1 MTTLSMIRADQPVAG
16 FYRTRLVKRGPWVP
30 VLIWYGQPIV
40 DGETLDRSWRWCV
53 CLNDE
58 TCQDDDGTRVPID
71 VFRVW
76 PECSGQPIAQAEYE
90 FMVKRVRWA
99 REHAPQ
105 SPYANPYEPI
115 ELGALPPVTP

>member
-1 MTTLSMIRADQPVAG
+1 MTRVDQPVAG
-16 FYRTRLVKRGPWVP
+16 FYRMRLVKRGPWVP

-58 TCQDDDGTRVPID
+58 TCRDDDGTRVPIEVD
-71 VFRVW
+71 RVW

-90 FMVKRVRWA
+90 FMVRRVRWA
-99 REHAPQ
+99 RDDAPDHW
-105 SPYANPYEPI
+105 ANHPYEPLD
-115 ELGALPPVTP
+115 LGTLPPVTP